1 MPSNVQSFKKENGFV
16 TTPLRSKM
24 MKSIRSAETK
34 PEQFLR
40 KLIWNTGLRYRKNV
54 KKLPG
59 RPDIVFIKYKLAVF
73 IDGDFWHGYNWEEK
87 KQRIKT
93 NRDFW
98 IPKIER
104 NMERDKENTEKL
116 VQIGFKVIRFWEHE
130 VKNDAYSCVIRIIN
144 KLKSTQ

>member
-1 MPSNVQSFKKENGFV
+1 MSTVQRFHKDNGFV

-24 MKSIRSAETK
+24 MSSIRAAETK

-59 RPDIVFIKYKLAVF
+59 RPDIVFTKYKLAVF
-73 IDGDFWHGYNWEEK
+73 IDGDFWHGYNWQEK
-87 KQRIKT
+87 KERIKS

-104 NMERDKENTEKL
+104 NMQRDQENTAKL
-116 VQIGFKVIRFWEHE
+116 EQLGFKVLRFWEHE
-130 VKNDAYSCVIRIIN
+130 VKNDAYTCVIQIIN
-144 KLKSTQ
+144 KLKSKK